1 MMCSVG
7 GAIRTSATLDYLKQ
21 PGTRALDSSLVYTTC
36 CFQDSLM
43 ASFQRPIKSKSR
55 GLGTAQK

>member
-21 PGTRALDSSLVYTTC
+21 PGTRASDSSLVYTTC

-43 ASFQRPIKSKSR
+43 ASFQRPSNQR
-55 GLGTAQK
+55 VAA